1 MSIYSRYLLAQI
13 ARPMVTAILVA
24 LIALLAERTL
34 RVIDL
39 VVGWR
44 GSLFVVFEMLG
55 YLIPHYMGLALPVA
69 FFLGILLT
77 FSRLS
82 REGELAAM
90 NASGAGLPQLLR
102 PILGAS
108 LVLALTVAVLV
119 SLLQPYARYAYRA
132 ATYALT
138 NASFTTLLQD
148 GLFTSLGDTT
158 YMVDR
163 ISEDKRQMTGVFL
176 YQAGEGKDAITITAA
191 TGEADRQGPT
201 EPIILR
207 LHNGLQQLLPARTGA
222 GAKSSTPL
230 IVRFR
235 DFETTLT
242 NPNED
247 FRPRGEDEREMT
259 LLELW
264 RANWDPDAVLPP
276 GVDPWEINSELHGR
290 LVRILILPILPLM
303 AIPLAIDRVRGQRS
317 YGLVLGLAMLIAFH
331 QVLQMGEALA
341 DNHKI
346 PTWAGLWLPFA
357 LFAAMS
363 VTMFV
368 RAARRVPDPRIG
380 IWLDHQ
386 FDRLGRLLP
395 RRRGAA
401 LSRA

>member
-148 GLFTSLGDTT
+148 GLFTTLGDTT
-158 YMVDR
+158 YMVDH
-163 ISEDKRQMTGVFL
+163 ISDDKREMTGVFL
-176 YQAGEGKDAITITAA
+176 YQGGAGKDEITITAA
-191 TGEADRQGPT
+191 SGEAERQGPT

-207 LHNGLQQLLPARTGA
+207 LHNGLQQLQPAQDGVGSRSNG
-222 GAKSSTPL
+222 TPV

-242 NPNED
+242 DPNED

-259 LLELW
+259 LYELW
-264 RANWDPDAVLPP
+264 MASGNPPPDI
-276 GVDPWEINSELHGR
+276 DPWEISSELHGR
-290 LVRILILPILPLM
+290 LVRILILPVLPLM

-331 QVLQMGEALA
+331 QLLQMGEALA
-341 DNHKI
+341 DNNKI
-346 PTWAGLWLPFA
+346 PSWAGLWLPFLVFTA
-357 LFAAMS
+357 IS
-363 VTMFV
+363 VAMFV
-368 RAARRVPDPRIG
+368 RAARRVPDPRLG
-380 IWLDHQ
+380 IWLDRQ
-386 FDRLGRLLP
+386 FDRLGRFLP
-395 RRRGAA
+395 KRRHVAS
-401 LSRA
+401 SRA

>member
-82 REGELAAM
+82 REGELAAI
-90 NASGAGLPQLLR
+90 NASGTGLPQLLR
-102 PILGAS
+102 PILSAA
-108 LVLALTVAVLV
+108 LILALVVALLV

-138 NASFTTLLQD
+138 NASFTTLLQN
-148 GLFTSLGDTT
+148 GLFTTLGDTT
-158 YMVDR
+158 YMVEQ
-163 ISEDKRQMTGVFL
+163 ISEDKSRMTGVFL
-176 YQAGEGKDAITITAA
+176 FQGGQDRDAVTITSVSGQ
-191 TGEADRQGPT
+191 TVREGPLD
-201 EPIILR
+201 PIVLK
-207 LHNGLQQLLPARTGA
+207 LQDGLQQLVPARSA
-222 GAKSSTPL
+222 NAAEPSSGEVV
-230 IVRFR
+230 VRFR
-235 DFETTLT
+235 EFETTLA
-242 NPNED
+242 NPDED

-264 RANWDPDAVLPP
+264 AASRNPP
-276 GVDPWEINSELHGR
+276 AHIEPWEISAELNGR
-290 LVRILILPILPLM
+290 LVRILTLPLLPLM

-317 YGLVLGLAMLIAFH
+317 YGLVVGLAMLIAFH
-331 QVLQMGEALA
+331 QLLQVGEALA
-341 DNHKI
+341 DNNKI
-346 PTWAGLWLPFA
+346 PIWAGLWLPFA
-357 LFAAMS
+357 LFAAIS
-363 VTMFV
+363 AWMFV
-368 RAARRVPDPRIG
+368 RAATHVPNPRLG
-380 IWLDHQ
+380 IWLDRQ

-395 RRRGAA
+395 RRRAA
-401 LSRA
+401 AVSG

>member
-1 MSIYSRYLLAQI
+1 MSIYSRYLLGQI
-13 ARPMVTAILVA
+13 ARPMITAILVA

-102 PILGAS
+102 PILAAS
-108 LVLALTVAVLV
+108 LVLAVTVAILV

-148 GLFTSLGDTT
+148 GLFTTLGDTT
-158 YMVDR
+158 YMVDH
-163 ISEDKRQMTGVFL
+163 ISGDKREMTGVFL
-176 YQAGEGKDAITITAA
+176 YQGGAGKDAITITAA
-191 TGEADRQGPT
+191 SGEAERQGPT

-207 LHNGLQQLLPARTGA
+207 LHNGLQQLVPAEDGAATGS
-222 GAKSSTPL
+222 GGTPV

-235 DFETTLT
+235 NFETALAD
-242 NPNED
+242 PAED

-264 RANWDPDAVLPP
+264 NASDNLPP
-276 GVDPWEINSELHGR
+276 GVDPWEISSELYGR

-341 DNHKI
+341 DNNKV
-346 PTWAGLWLPFA
+346 PAWAGLWLPFA
-357 LFAAMS
+357 VFTAISIA
-363 VTMFV
+363 MFV
-368 RAARRVPDPRIG
+368 RAARRVPDPRLG
-380 IWLDHQ
+380 IWLDRQ
-386 FDRLGRLLP
+386 FDRLGRFLP
-395 RRRGAA
+395 KRRGTAA
-401 LSRA
+401 ARA

>member
-13 ARPMVTAILVA
+13 ARPMVTAILVS

-82 REGELAAM
+82 REGELAAI

-108 LVLALTVAVLV
+108 LVLAFIVALLV

-148 GLFTSLGDTT
+148 GLFTTLGDTT
-158 YMVDR
+158 YMVDK
-163 ISEDKRQMTGVFL
+163 ISEDKSRMTGVFL
-176 YQAGEGKDAITITAA
+176 YQSGEGKDAVTITAQHGA
-191 TGEADRQGPT
+191 AVREGPT
-201 EPIILR
+201 TPIKLK
-207 LHNGLQQLLPARTGA
+207 LEDGLQQLVPAGSDKA
-222 GAKSSTPL
+222 AASSSGEVV
-230 IVRFR
+230 IRFHE
-235 DFETTLT
+235 FETMLT
-242 NPNED
+242 NPDEG

-259 LLELW
+259 LPELW
-264 RANWDPDAVLPP
+264 AARNAPP
-276 GVDPWEINSELHGR
+276 EHIDPWEIQSELGGR
-290 LVRILILPILPLM
+290 LVRILSLPLLPLM
-303 AIPLAIDRVRGQRS
+303 AIPLAIGRVRGQRS
-317 YGLVLGLAMLIAFH
+317 YGLVLGLAMLIAFY
-331 QVLQMGEALA
+331 QLLQMGEALA
-341 DNHKI
+341 DNDKI
-346 PTWAGLWLPFA
+346 PTWLGLWVPFA
-357 LFAAMS
+357 VFAVIS
-363 VTMFV
+363 SWMFL
-368 RAARRVPDPRIG
+368 RAATRVPDPRMG
-380 IWLDHQ
+380 IWLDRQ

-395 RRRGAA
+395 RRAATQRG
-401 LSRA
+401 

>member
-13 ARPMVTAILVA
+13 ARPMITAILVA

-82 REGELAAM
+82 REGELAAI

-102 PILGAS
+102 PIFAAA
-108 LVLALTVAVLV
+108 LVLALVVALLV

-148 GLFTSLGDTT
+148 GLFTTLGDTT
-158 YMVDR
+158 YMVDH
-163 ISEDKRQMTGVFL
+163 ISEDKSKMEGVFL
-176 YQAGEGKDAITITAA
+176 YQSGEGKDAVTITAMRGQALREGA
-191 TGEADRQGPT
+191 TS
-201 EPIILR
+201 PIE
-207 LHNGLQQLLPARTGA
+207 LHLQDGLQQLVPARQADAPA
-222 GAKSSTPL
+222 GSSTEVVL
-230 IVRFR
+230 RFR
-235 DFETTLT
+235 DFETTLA
-242 NPNED
+242 NPEED

-264 RANWDPDAVLPP
+264 AAAADPPAHI
-276 GVDPWEINSELHGR
+276 DPWEIQAELNGR
-290 LVRILILPILPLM
+290 LVRILILPFLPLM

-317 YGLVLGLAMLIAFH
+317 YGLVVGLAMLIAFH
-331 QVLQMGEALA
+331 QLLQLGEALA
-341 DNHKI
+341 DNNRI
-346 PTWAGLWLPFA
+346 PAWTGLWVPFG
-357 LFAAMS
+357 LFAAVS
-363 VTMFV
+363 AWMFL
-368 RAARRVPDPRIG
+368 RAATRVPDPRLG
-380 IWLDHQ
+380 IWLDRQ

-395 RRRGAA
+395 RRATTVRG
-401 LSRA
+401 

>member
-82 REGELAAM
+82 REGELAAI

-102 PILGAS
+102 PILSAA
-108 LVLALTVAVLV
+108 LILALVVALLV

-138 NASFTTLLQD
+138 NASFTTLLQN
-148 GLFTSLGDTT
+148 GLFTTLGDTT
-158 YMVDR
+158 YMVEQ
-163 ISEDKRQMTGVFL
+163 ISEDKSQMKGVFL
-176 YQAGEGKDAITITAA
+176 FQGGQGKDAVTITSVSGQ
-191 TGEADRQGPT
+191 TVREGPLN
-201 EPIILR
+201 PIVLK
-207 LHNGLQQLLPARTGA
+207 LQDGLQQLVPARSA
-222 GAKSSTPL
+222 NAAEPSSGEVV
-230 IVRFR
+230 VRFR
-235 DFETTLT
+235 EFETTLA
-242 NPNED
+242 NPDED

-264 RANWDPDAVLPP
+264 AASRNPP
-276 GVDPWEINSELHGR
+276 AHIEPWEISAELNGR
-290 LVRILILPILPLM
+290 LVRILTLPLLPLM

-317 YGLVLGLAMLIAFH
+317 YGLVVGLAMLIAFH
-331 QVLQMGEALA
+331 QLLQVGEALA
-341 DNHKI
+341 DNNKI
-346 PTWAGLWLPFA
+346 PIWAGLWLPFA
-357 LFAAMS
+357 LFAAIS
-363 VTMFV
+363 AWMFV
-368 RAARRVPDPRIG
+368 RAATHVPDPRLG
-380 IWLDHQ
+380 IWLDRQ

-395 RRRGAA
+395 RRRAA
-401 LSRA
+401 AVSG